1 MKNLNKKALRN
12 EIFQDM
18 IRISENQEKGLYKDN
33 LIKELREI
41 INVYEKMANYLMQ
54 EALEEKLTEEE
65 AIYLSE
71 KEEEYRQRKQEEL
84 LEEVLKNEL

>member
-1 MKNLNKKALRN
+1 MKSLNKKALRN

-18 IRISENQEKGLYKDN
+18 IRISENQEKGLCKDN
-33 LIKELREI
+33 LIKELKEI
-41 INVYEKMANYLMQ
+41 INVYEKMANYLMK
-54 EALEEKLTEEE
+54 EVLEEKLTEEE

>member
-1 MKNLNKKALRN
+1 
-12 EIFQDM
+12 M